1 MKYVEKIGGDE
12 VVFPCLSLGEY
23 EQIEQSARAAR
34 KAELVAYLNESKI
47 SGKERFEALAT
58 SRPDHVD
65 PATVLSYIETLDGTR
80 KVLRL
85 SLAKSGKSDEQAG
98 VVIERFEFA
107 DARNL
112 ATSLVRFTKRVRAGM
127 KSAEE
132 AEDPLP

>member
-1 MKYVEKIGGDE
+1 
-12 VVFPCLSLGEY
+12 
-23 EQIEQSARAAR
+23 
-34 KAELVAYLNESKI
+34 
-47 SGKERFEALAT
+47 
-58 SRPDHVD
+58 
-65 PATVLSYIETLDGTR
+65 
-80 KVLRL
+80 VLRL

-112 ATSLVRFTKRVRAGM
+112 ATSLVRFTKRVRSGM